1 MLKDSLGDRMKN
13 YYEEVSK
20 TKLTRRMPVIIRLDG
35 KAFHTFTKGFK
46 KPFDD
51 IMVKTMQDTMK
62 YLCEN
67 IQGCVLGYTQSDE
80 ITLVLV
86 DYNKLDTA
94 AWFDYEVQKMTSIS
108 ASMATL
114 AFNKYY
120 TENIADLTEDEEEF
134 KKYASKLNKAMFDSR
149 VFNIPKEEVTN
160 CVLWRQLDAE
170 RNSILSVA
178 QAHYSQKAMQ
188 GISCKDLV
196 AKLELEKGIIW
207 GNLPTTLKRG
217 SCCIKDIK
225 YLLDDGQHVKNNSHI
240 VYKDKTGQFYFDG
253 DGFYFYATGYK
264 DNINCVFSAA
274 GQKLEVKEISTWVID
289 NEIPRFINEGR
300 EYIEDLINVGE

>member
-1 MLKDSLGDRMKN
+1 MVKDNLGSRMKT

-35 KAFHTFTKGFK
+35 KAFHTFTRGFK

-51 IMVKTMQDTMK
+51 IFMKTMQDTMK

-86 DYNKLDTA
+86 DYNKLDTS

-120 TENIADLTEDEEEF
+120 AENIANDTEDEEEF

-160 CVLWRQLDAE
+160 CVLWRQKDAE

-178 QAHYSQKAMQ
+178 QANYSQKELE
-188 GISCKDLV
+188 GKSCKELV
-196 AKLELEKGIIW
+196 AKLETEKGIIW
-207 GNLPTTLKRG
+207 GNLPTPQKRG
-217 SCCIKDIK
+217 TCCIKDVK
-225 YLLDDGQHVKNNSHI
+225 YLLDDGQVVENNSQI
-240 VYKDKTGQFYFDG
+240 TYKDRIGQFYFDNL
-253 DGFYFYATGYK
+253 GFYFYPIFYLKKIDGEVGIK
-264 DNINCVFSAA
+264 GEEI
-274 GQKLEVKEISTWVID
+274 KVKEISKWVLD
-289 NEIPRFINEGR
+289 YDIPCFVGEGR
-300 EYIEDLINVGE
+300 SYIENLINIGE

>member
-1 MLKDSLGDRMKN
+1 MKNDNLGNRMKT
-13 YYEEVSK
+13 YYEEVSR

-35 KAFHTFTKGFK
+35 KAFHTFTRGFK

-80 ITLVLV
+80 ITLVLI
-86 DYNKLDTA
+86 DYQTLDTS
-94 AWFDYEVQKMTSIS
+94 AWFDYEVQKMCSVS

-120 TENIADLTEDEEEF
+120 AENIAEMTEDEEEF
-134 KKYASKLNKAMFDSR
+134 KKYAKKLNRAMFDAR
-149 VFNIPKEEVTN
+149 CFNIPKDEVCN

-178 QAHYSQKAMQ
+178 QANFSQKQ
-188 GISCKDLV
+188 IENKSCKELITM
-196 AKLELEKGIIW
+196 LEEQKSIIW
-207 GNLPTTLKRG
+207 GELPTSQKRG
-217 SCCIKDIK
+217 SCCIKHAFIHDK
-225 YLLDDGQHVKNNSHI
+225 AVFPTTDGGW
-240 VYKDKTGQFYFDG
+240 TDG
-253 DGFYFYATGYK
+253 EYDYYSVGDVLTYNWYV
-264 DNINCVFSAA
+264 DEN
-274 GQKLEVKEISTWVID
+274 
-289 NEIPRFINEGR
+289 IPRFLKEDRN
-300 EYIEDLINVGE
+300 YIERLVFVGE